1 MEVKISIELQEKLDH
16 INWESLQNKYG
27 ISKDY
32 VYANP
37 SIASQLA
44 YGQPTDLIP
53 ARTEE
58 FSGMLSLRAYPVQ
71 DSPEWRVKVITM
83 ERQKSK
89 NDTLTLYNHPLSDR
103 VKAALLE
110 RTDWT
115 GNDGKTKYGLANA
128 NAGEPVKINI
138 DGREQLFLVSI
149 HQPTNTIMGMSVDQ
163 VRSHLFD
170 KDGNVRDRGM
180 YGVQFT
186 KEQANALAEG
196 RAVRLDGCRNKEGQ
210 VFSCYVQFDA
220 AQRQVV
226 ACHPAWLK
234 EAQKTGTDLGLGQED
249 IARYIPSRYHQRLSG
264 QGHKDNIILFV

>member
-1 MEVKISIELQEKLDH
+1 MEVKISNELQEKLDH

-234 EAQKTGTDLGLGQED
+234 EARKTGTDLGLGQQAGKEKKPLKEVEG
-249 IARYIPSRYHQRLSG
+249 AKKKVAVKR
-264 QGHKDNIILFV
+264 